1 MRALPQLP
9 VWGFGLS
16 SCGRGALEFKAVGVE
31 SVLVDAFETF
41 ETLRFQAC
49 GKLQEIEFSFLKGL
63 GSKIAS
69 GIQGVKGS
77 LRTRYFGLRACA
89 LGSKK
94 QSAII
99 VLQFRRLE
107 APNLTKK
114 HVQ

>member
-1 MRALPQLP
+1 M
-9 VWGFGLS
+9 
-16 SCGRGALEFKAVGVE
+16 GVE

-69 GIQGVKGS
+69 GIQGS